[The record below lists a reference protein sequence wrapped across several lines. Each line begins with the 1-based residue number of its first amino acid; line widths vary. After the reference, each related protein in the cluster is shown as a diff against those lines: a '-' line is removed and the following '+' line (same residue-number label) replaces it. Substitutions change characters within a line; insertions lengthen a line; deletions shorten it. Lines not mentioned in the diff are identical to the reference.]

1 MGKIL
6 LVEDE
11 ADLSGPISDTL
22 TREKHIVEVVANGD
36 EALECLRLYQYD
48 LIILDWMLPGAS
60 GLDICRKFRS
70 QKGTTAILMLTARA
84 SLEDKEAGLDCGAD
98 DYLTKPFHLR
108 ELLARVR
115 ALLRRPAQTAGTI
128 ITIGYLTLDPLAK
141 TVTKNNNPLH
151 LLPKEYVLLE
161 FFMRHSNQV
170 FSAEALIDRVWASD
184 SLMLPDTVRT
194 YIKNLRKK
202 IDVDDQPSLISTVHG
217 VGYKFEAQCSNV

>member
-1 MGKIL
+1 MSKIL
-6 LVEDE
+6 VVEDE

-22 TREKHIVEVVANGD
+22 TREKHVVQVVANGD

-60 GLDICRKFRS
+60 GLDICRQYRS
-70 QKGTTAILMLTARA
+70 QKGTTPILMLTARA
-84 SLEDKEAGLDCGAD
+84 SIEDKEAGLDCGAD

-108 ELLARVR
+108 ELVARVR
-115 ALLRRPAQTAGTI
+115 AILRRPAQTPGTVI
-128 ITIGYLTLDPLAK
+128 SMGNLTLDPLAK
-141 TVTKNNNPLH
+141 TVTKDDRPLH
-151 LLPKEYVLLE
+151 LLPKEYALLE

-170 FSAEALIDRVWASD
+170 FSPEALIDRVWPSD

-202 IDVDDQPSLISTVHG
+202 IDADDAPSKISTVHG
-217 VGYKFEAQCSNV
+217 MGYKFEAQ

>member
-1 MGKIL
+1 MSKIL

-22 TREKHIVEVVANGD
+22 TREKHVVEVVANGD

-48 LIILDWMLPGAS
+48 LIILDWMLPGAN

-70 QKGTTAILMLTARA
+70 NKGTTPILMLTARA

-108 ELLARVR
+108 ELVARVR
-115 ALLRRPAQTAGTI
+115 AILRRPAQTAGTI
-128 ITIGYLTLDPLAK
+128 ITIDYLTLDPLAK
-141 TVTKNNNPLH
+141 TVTKSDKPLH
-151 LLPKEYVLLE
+151 LLPKEYALLE
-161 FFMRHSNQV
+161 FFMRHNNQV
-170 FSAEALIDRVWASD
+170 FSAEALIDRVWPSD

-202 IDVDDQPSLISTVHG
+202 IDMPNAPSLISTVHG
-217 VGYKFEAQCSNV
+217 MGYKFGAP

>member
-1 MGKIL
+1 MAKIL

-22 TREKHIVEVVANGD
+22 TREKHVVEVIANGD

-70 QKGTTAILMLTARA
+70 NKGTTPILMLTARA
-84 SLEDKEAGLDCGAD
+84 ALEDKEAGLDCGAD

-108 ELLARVR
+108 ELVARVR
-115 ALLRRPAQTAGTI
+115 AILRRPAQTPGTI
-128 ITIGYLTLDPLAK
+128 ITVGYLTLDPLAK
-141 TVTKNNNPLH
+141 TVTKNDKPLH
-151 LLPKEYVLLE
+151 LLPKEYALLE
-161 FFMRHSNQV
+161 FFMRHNNQV
-170 FSAEALIDRVWASD
+170 FSAEALVDRVWPSD

-202 IDVDDQPSLISTVHG
+202 IDLPNVPSMISTVHG
-217 VGYKFEAQCSNV
+217 MGYKLEAP

>member
-1 MGKIL
+1 MAKIL

-22 TREKHIVEVVANGD
+22 TREKHVVEIVANGD

-70 QKGTTAILMLTARA
+70 NKGTTPILMLTARA

-115 ALLRRPAQTAGTI
+115 AILRRPAQTPGTI
-128 ITIGYLTLDPLAK
+128 ITVGYLTLDPLAK
-141 TVTKNNNPLH
+141 TVTKSDKPLH
-151 LLPKEYVLLE
+151 LLPKEYALLE

-170 FSAEALIDRVWASD
+170 FSAEALVDRVWPSD

-202 IDVDDQPSLISTVHG
+202 IDLPNTPSMISTVHG
-217 VGYKFEAQCSNV
+217 MGYKLEAQ

>member
-1 MGKIL
+1 MSKIL

-22 TREKHIVEVVANGD
+22 TREKHVVQVVANGD

-60 GLDICRKFRS
+60 GLDICRKYRS
-70 QKGTTAILMLTARA
+70 NKGTTPILMLTARA

-115 ALLRRPAQTAGTI
+115 AILRRPAQTPGTI

-141 TVTKNNNPLH
+141 TVTKSDKPLH
-151 LLPKEYVLLE
+151 LLPKEYALLE

-170 FSAEALIDRVWASD
+170 FSAEALVDRVWPSD

-202 IDVDDQPSLISTVHG
+202 IDVDDSVPSMISTVHG
-217 VGYKFEAQCSNV
+217 MGYKFEAP

>member
-1 MGKIL
+1 MSKIL

-11 ADLSGPISDTL
+11 ADLSGPISDKL
-22 TREKHIVEVVANGD
+22 TREKHVVQVVANGD

-70 QKGTTAILMLTARA
+70 KKGTTPILMLTARS

-98 DYLTKPFHLR
+98 DYLTKPFYLR

-115 ALLRRPAQTAGTI
+115 AILRRPAQTPGTV
-128 ITIGYLTLDPLAK
+128 ITIGCLTLDPLAK
-141 TVTKNNNPLH
+141 TVTKNDKPLH
-151 LLPKEYVLLE
+151 LLPKEYALLE
-161 FFMRHSNQV
+161 FFMRHNNQV
-170 FSAEALIDRVWASD
+170 FSAEALVDRVWPSD

-202 IDVDDQPSLISTVHG
+202 IDRPNVPSMISTIHG
-217 VGYKFEAQCSNV
+217 MGYKLEAP